1 MMVADNSKVC
11 STYTIDPSNCYILDD
26 LNEHN
31 GHNNEYHLNAFQ
43 LSVVTWEGT
52 ALPEELE
59 FFHLPK
65 FSQSTDLKMKN
76 ALKKAPFLAPPPS
89 TLTIEIKWF
98 FLPLNP
104 NLY

>member
-11 STYTIDPSNCYILDD
+11 STYNIFHSKCYSLDN
-26 LNEHN
+26 LNEDN

-43 LSVVTWEGT
+43 LWVVTWEGT

-89 TLTIEIKWF
+89 TLTTFWGCQLAFPRPIR
-98 FLPLNP
+98 
-104 NLY
+104 